1 MASDSKN
8 KKMKYDFDRLVDRKG
23 TFSLKWEYRKDL
35 MQKRD
40 IIPLWVADMDF
51 EVPLPVRQAIQKR
64 AAHEIY
70 GYTLLPDSYYQA
82 IVDWMEKRF
91 TWKVDK
97 KWVVFTP
104 GVVPAVNFAVQAFS
118 RPGEKII
125 IQPPVYYPFG
135 LAVENNGRQLV
146 NNPLKREENRY
157 VIDYDHLENVI
168 DKDTRLLI
176 LCSPHN
182 PVGRVWSTQ
191 ELERLAEICIENKIL
206 IISDEIHADLVL
218 PPYVHIPTA
227 TLGPEVADITISC
240 TSPNKTF
247 NTAGLQVAN
256 NIISNKDLRRRFQE
270 AANSAGIE
278 LANAFG
284 GTALE
289 AAYTAG
295 EEWLEQLL
303 DYLQGNYDFLVEF
316 TRKNLPGF
324 KVYPLEGT
332 YLVWLDGRAY
342 REDDKRLKDHLLRK
356 ARVWLDEGSKFGPGG
371 EGFLR
376 MNIALPRPLLQKALE
391 RMRLA
396 LT

>member
-1 MASDSKN
+1 
-8 KKMKYDFDRLVDRKG
+8 MKYDFDRIIDRKG
-23 TFSLKWEYRKDL
+23 TNSLKWEYRKDL
-35 MQKRD
+35 MSKRD

-64 AAHEIY
+64 AAHEIF
-70 GYTLLPDSYYQA
+70 GYTLLSGSYYQA
-82 IVDWMEKRF
+82 VRDWMERRF
-91 TWKVDK
+91 SWKVDK
-97 KWVVFTP
+97 KWIVFTP

-125 IQPPVYYPFG
+125 IQPPVYYPFR
-135 LAVENNGRQLV
+135 LAVENNGRKLV
-146 NNPLKREENRY
+146 NNPLKIEDGRW
-157 VIDYDHLENVI
+157 VIDYEHLESVI
-168 DKDTRLLI
+168 DRDTRMLI

-182 PVGRVWSTQ
+182 PVGRVWKPE
-191 ELERLAEICIENKIL
+191 ELERLAEICLENKVL

-218 PPYVHIPTA
+218 PPHVHTPTA
-227 TLGPEVADITISC
+227 TLSAEIADITIGC

-256 NIISNKDLRRRFQE
+256 NIIPNKELRTRFQE

-284 GTALE
+284 ATALE
-289 AAYTAG
+289 ASYTEG
-295 EEWLEQLL
+295 EAWLEQLL
-303 DYLQGNYDFLVEF
+303 AYIQGNYSLVVEF
-316 TRKNLPGF
+316 MQKRLPGF

-332 YLVWLDGRAY
+332 YLAWLDGRAY

-376 MNIALPRPLLQKALE
+376 MNIALPRPRLKEALE
-391 RMRLA
+391 RMALA
-396 LT
+396 LA